1 MESLIKVE
9 NGIAALDETTALLI
23 ADFEIKIKQIKDR
36 EEILKNAIL
45 AEMED
50 KGIIKIDNDF
60 LTITY
65 VAASDRE
72 TLDTKM
78 LRADLPEI
86 FDDYVK
92 ITPVKASVRIKVKDY
107 GKVEN

>member
-9 NGIAALDETTALLI
+9 NGTALMDPLVAEQIAAYE
-23 ADFEIKIKQIKDR
+23 ENIKKLKAA
-36 EEILKNAIL
+36 EEELKAQIL

-92 ITPVKASVRIKVKDY
+92 MTPVKASVRIKVK
-107 GKVEN
+107 